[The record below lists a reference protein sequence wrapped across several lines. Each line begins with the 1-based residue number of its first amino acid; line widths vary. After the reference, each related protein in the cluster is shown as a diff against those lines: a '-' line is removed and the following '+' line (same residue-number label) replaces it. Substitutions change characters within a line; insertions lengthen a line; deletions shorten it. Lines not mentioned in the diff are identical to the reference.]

1 MFKLI
6 QNEFLKLHA
15 KKGMYILIGVIA
27 LLEILGAVVLAKW
40 GEAGSLSGSY
50 LDFVSSDIGLIM
62 IFTTIFG
69 ITTASRI
76 ITDEFQKGTI
86 KQLLIRP
93 RKRMTVLFSKYITV
107 LLTMLFIVFASTLI
121 AMIIGLIVMD
131 GSKTEL
137 TLGIVLKTIL
147 YQLLSPFF
155 FATLAFFLANVFRKS
170 VLPLIITMFLLFLQ
184 GAINM
189 ALMMFA
195 KGVAKFV
202 VFFHLDLRAYDSN
215 KLISGGVEPT
225 FTEFTFTTSLLLV
238 AAYFVVLLVASSALF
253 QKRDVL

>member
-69 ITTASRI
+69 ITTASRT

-170 VLPLIITMFLLFLQ
+170 VLSLIITMFLLFLQ

>member
-15 KKGMYILIGVIA
+15 KKSMYILIGVVA
-27 LLEILGAVVLAKW
+27 VLEILGVLVMLKW
-40 GEAGSLSGSY
+40 GEGNEFKGSY
-50 LDFVSSDIGLIM
+50 LDFASSEIGLI
-62 IFTTIFG
+62 ILFVTIFG
-69 ITTASRI
+69 ITIASRT
-76 ITDEFQKGTI
+76 ITDEFQTGTI

-93 RKRMTVLFSKYITV
+93 RKRIMILFSKYISV
-107 LLTMLFIVFASTLI
+107 LLTITFIVFAGMLI
-121 AMIIGLIVMD
+121 AMIVGTIIMD

-137 TLGIVLKTIL
+137 TLGIALKSIL

-170 VLPLIITMFLLFLQ
+170 VLPLIITLFFFFLQ
-184 GAINM
+184 RPIKM
-189 ALMMFA
+189 MLMMLA
-195 KGVAKFV
+195 KGSAKFV
-202 VFFHLDLRAYDSN
+202 VLFHLNLNVYDGN
-215 KLISGGVEPT
+215 KLINRGAEPP

-238 AAYFVVLLVASSALF
+238 VAYFAVLLVASSVLF

>member
-69 ITTASRI
+69 ITTASRT

-238 AAYFVVLLVASSALF
+238 ASSALF

>member
-40 GEAGSLSGSY
+40 GEAGSLNGAY

-62 IFTTIFG
+62 IFATIFG
-69 ITTASRI
+69 ITTASRT

-170 VLPLIITMFLLFLQ
+170 VLPLIITMFLFFLQ

-189 ALMMFA
+189 VLIMFA

-202 VFFHLDLRAYDSN
+202 VFNHLDLRAYDSN
-215 KLISGGVEPT
+215 KLINGGMEPT

>member
-15 KKGMYILIGVIA
+15 KKGMYILIGIIA

-40 GEAGSLSGSY
+40 GEAGSLNGSY

-62 IFTTIFG
+62 IFATIFG
-69 ITTASRI
+69 ITTASRT

-155 FATLAFFLANVFRKS
+155 FGTLAFFLANVFRKS
-170 VLPLIITMFLLFLQ
+170 VLPLIITMFLFFLQ

-189 ALMMFA
+189 VLIMFA

-202 VFFHLDLRAYDSN
+202 VFNHLDLRAYDSN
-215 KLISGGVEPT
+215 KLINGGMEPT

>member
-62 IFTTIFG
+62 IFATIFG

-215 KLISGGVEPT
+215 KLISGGAEPT

>member
-6 QNEFLKLHA
+6 QSEFLKLHA
-15 KKGMYILIGVIA
+15 KKSMYILIGVVA
-27 LLEILGAVVLAKW
+27 VLEILGVLVMLKW
-40 GEAGSLSGSY
+40 GEGNEFKGSY
-50 LDFVSSDIGLIM
+50 LDFASSEIGLI
-62 IFTTIFG
+62 ILFATIFG
-69 ITTASRI
+69 ITIASRT

-93 RKRMTVLFSKYITV
+93 RKRIMILFSKYISV
-107 LLTMLFIVFASTLI
+107 LLTITFIVFAGMLI
-121 AMIIGLIVMD
+121 AMIVGAIIMD

-137 TLGIVLKTIL
+137 TLGIALKSIL

-170 VLPLIITMFLLFLQ
+170 VLPLIITLFFFFLQ
-184 GAINM
+184 RPIKM
-189 ALMMFA
+189 MLMMLA
-195 KGVAKFV
+195 KGSAKFV
-202 VFFHLDLRAYDSN
+202 VLFHLNLNVYDGN
-215 KLISGGVEPT
+215 KLINRGAEPP

-238 AAYFVVLLVASSALF
+238 FAYFAVLLVASSVLF

>member
-27 LLEILGAVVLAKW
+27 VLEILGVLAMLKW
-40 GEAGSLSGSY
+40 GDGTEFKGSY
-50 LDFVSSDIGLIM
+50 LDFASSEIGLITL
-62 IFTTIFG
+62 FATIFG
-69 ITTASRI
+69 ITIASRI

-107 LLTMLFIVFASTLI
+107 LLTIVFIIFANTIIS
-121 AMIIGLIVMD
+121 MIIGGIAMD

-137 TLGIVLKTIL
+137 TIGIVMKSTL
-147 YQLLSPFF
+147 YQVLSPFF

-170 VLPLIITMFLLFLQ
+170 VLPLIITMFLFFLQ
-184 GAINM
+184 GPINM
-189 ALMMFA
+189 VLMMFA

-202 VFFHLDLRAYDSN
+202 VFSHLDLRAYDSN
-215 KLISGGVEPT
+215 KLISGGAEPT

-238 AAYFVVLLVASSALF
+238 VKILCCITCSIKCIIPKA
-253 QKRDVL
+253 

>member
-15 KKGMYILIGVIA
+15 KKGMYILIGIIA
-27 LLEILGAVVLAKW
+27 LLEILGAVVMAKW
-40 GEAGSLSGSY
+40 GEADSLSGSY
-50 LDFVSSDIGLIM
+50 LDFVNSDIGLI
-62 IFTTIFG
+62 ILFATIFG
-69 ITTASRI
+69 IAIASRT

-93 RKRMTVLFSKYITV
+93 RKRIIVLFSKYITV
-107 LLTMLFIVFASTLI
+107 LLTILFIIVASTLI
-121 AMIIGLIVMD
+121 AMIIGRIVMD

-137 TLGIVLKTIL
+137 TLGIVLKAIS
-147 YQLLSPFF
+147 YELLSPIF

-170 VLPLIITMFLLFLQ
+170 VLPLIITLFFFFLQ
-184 GAINM
+184 GPIKM
-189 ALMMFA
+189 MLMMLT
-195 KGVAKFV
+195 KGAAKFV
-202 VFFHLDLRAYDSN
+202 VLFHLNLNAYDSN
-215 KLISGGVEPT
+215 KLINRGLESP

-238 AAYFVVLLVASSALF
+238 ITYIVVLLIASSALF

>member
-27 LLEILGAVVLAKW
+27 ALEILGTLAMMKW
-40 GEAGSLSGSY
+40 GKGDEFKGSY
-50 LDFVSSDIGLIM
+50 LDYVNSEIGLIVLLA
-62 IFTTIFG
+62 TIFG
-69 ITTASRI
+69 ITLAARTL
-76 ITDEFQKGTI
+76 TDEFQKGTI

-93 RKRMTVLFSKYITV
+93 RKRLTVLFSKYITV
-107 LLTMLFIVFASTLI
+107 LLAMLFIVFAGMLI
-121 AMIIGLIVMD
+121 ATIIGGIVME

-137 TLGIVLKTIL
+137 TLGIVLKTML

-155 FATLAFFLANVFRKS
+155 FVTLAFFLANVFRKS
-170 VLPLIITMFLLFLQ
+170 VLPLIITLFLYFLQ
-184 GAINM
+184 SAITM
-189 ALMMFA
+189 VLMMFA

-202 VFFHLDLRAYDSN
+202 VFFHLNLAVYDSN
-215 KLISGGVEPT
+215 KLISHGMEPT
-225 FTEFTFTTSLLLV
+225 FPEFTFATSLLLV
-238 AAYFVVLLVASSALF
+238 LAYVIVLLIGSSALF

>member
-62 IFTTIFG
+62 IFATIFG
-69 ITTASRI
+69 ITTASRT

-202 VFFHLDLRAYDSN
+202 VFNHLDLRAYDSN
-215 KLISGGVEPT
+215 KLINGGMEPT

-238 AAYFVVLLVASSALF
+238 VAYFVVLLVASSTLF

>member
-40 GEAGSLSGSY
+40 GEAGSLNGSY

-62 IFTTIFG
+62 IFATIFG
-69 ITTASRI
+69 ITTASRT

-170 VLPLIITMFLLFLQ
+170 VLPLIITMFLFFLQ

-189 ALMMFA
+189 VLIMFA

-202 VFFHLDLRAYDSN
+202 VFNHLDLRAYDSN
-215 KLISGGVEPT
+215 KLINGGMEPT
-225 FTEFTFTTSLLLV
+225 FIEFTFTTSLLLV

>member
-27 LLEILGAVVLAKW
+27 ALEILGVLAMLKW
-40 GEAGSLSGSY
+40 GGGHEFKGSY
-50 LDFVSSDIGLIM
+50 FDFASSEIGLITL
-62 IFTTIFG
+62 FATIFG
-69 ITTASRI
+69 ITIASRT

-93 RKRMTVLFSKYITV
+93 RKRITILFSKYITV
-107 LLTMLFIVFASTLI
+107 LLTILFIIFASTLI
-121 AMIIGLIVMD
+121 AMIIGGIVMD

-137 TLGIVLKTIL
+137 TLGIVMKSIL

-155 FATLAFFLANVFRKS
+155 FATLAFFLANVFRNS
-170 VLPLIITMFLLFLQ
+170 VLPLIITMFLFFLQ

-189 ALMMFA
+189 VLMMFA

-202 VFFHLDLRAYDSN
+202 VFFHLNLSVYDSN
-215 KLISGGVEPT
+215 KLVSGGMEPP
-225 FTEFTFTTSLLLV
+225 FTEFTFTTSVLLV
-238 AAYFVVLLVASSALF
+238 VAYFAVLLVASSVLF

>member
-1 MFKLI
+1 MLKLI

-27 LLEILGAVVLAKW
+27 VLEILGVLAMMKW
-40 GEAGSLSGSY
+40 GDGTEFKGSY
-50 LDFVSSDIGLIM
+50 LDFASSEISLITL
-62 IFTTIFG
+62 FTTIFG
-69 ITTASRI
+69 ITIASRM

-107 LLTMLFIVFASTLI
+107 LLTIIFIIFASTLI
-121 AMIIGLIVMD
+121 AMIIGGIVMD

-137 TLGIVLKTIL
+137 TIGIVMKSTL
-147 YQLLSPFF
+147 YQVLSPLF

-170 VLPLIITMFLLFLQ
+170 VLPLIITLFFFFLQ
-184 GAINM
+184 QPIKM
-189 ALMMFA
+189 MLMMLA
-195 KGVAKFV
+195 KGSAKFV
-202 VFFHLDLRAYDSN
+202 VLFHLNLNVYDGN
-215 KLISGGVEPT
+215 KLINRGAEPP

-238 AAYFVVLLVASSALF
+238 ITYIVVLLIASSALF

>member
-69 ITTASRI
+69 ITTASRT

-170 VLPLIITMFLLFLQ
+170 VLSLIITMFLLFLQ

-215 KLISGGVEPT
+215 KLINGGMEPT

>member
-15 KKGMYILIGVIA
+15 KKGMYILIGVITA
-27 LLEILGAVVLAKW
+27 LEILGVLGMLKW
-40 GEAGSLSGSY
+40 GGGNEFKGSY
-50 LDFVSSDIGLIM
+50 FDFVSSEIGLI
-62 IFTTIFG
+62 ILFATIFG
-69 ITTASRI
+69 ITIASRT

-93 RKRMTVLFSKYITV
+93 RKRIIVLFSKYITV
-107 LLTMLFIVFASTLI
+107 LLTILFIIFASTLI
-121 AMIIGLIVMD
+121 AMIIGGIVMD

-137 TLGIVLKTIL
+137 TLGIVLKTIV

-155 FATLAFFLANVFRKS
+155 FATLAFFLANVFRNS
-170 VLPLIITMFLLFLQ
+170 VLPLIITMFLFFLQ
-184 GAINM
+184 GVINM
-189 ALMMFA
+189 VLMMFA

-202 VFFHLDLRAYDSN
+202 VFFHLNLSVYDSN
-215 KLISGGVEPT
+215 KLVSGGMEPP

-238 AAYFVVLLVASSALF
+238 VVYFAVLLVASSVLF

>member
-6 QNEFLKLHA
+6 QSEFLKLHA
-15 KKGMYILIGVIA
+15 KKSMYILIGVVA
-27 LLEILGAVVLAKW
+27 VLEILGVLVMLKW
-40 GEAGSLSGSY
+40 GEGNEFKGSY
-50 LDFVSSDIGLIM
+50 LDFASSEIGLI
-62 IFTTIFG
+62 ILFATIFG
-69 ITTASRI
+69 ITIASRT

-93 RKRMTVLFSKYITV
+93 RKRIMILFSKYISV
-107 LLTMLFIVFASTLI
+107 LLTITFIVFAGMLI
-121 AMIIGLIVMD
+121 AMIVGAIIMD

-137 TLGIVLKTIL
+137 TLGIALKSIL

-170 VLPLIITMFLLFLQ
+170 VLPLIITLFFFFLQ
-184 GAINM
+184 RPIKM
-189 ALMMFA
+189 MLMMLA
-195 KGVAKFV
+195 KGSAKFV
-202 VFFHLDLRAYDSN
+202 VLFHLNLNVYDGN
-215 KLISGGVEPT
+215 KLINRGAEPP

-238 AAYFVVLLVASSALF
+238 VAYFAVLLVASSVLF

>member
-27 LLEILGAVVLAKW
+27 VLEILGVLVMLKW
-40 GEAGSLSGSY
+40 GEGTEFKGSY
-50 LDFVSSDIGLIM
+50 LDFASSDIGLITL
-62 IFTTIFG
+62 FTTIFG
-69 ITTASRI
+69 ITIASRM

-107 LLTMLFIVFASTLI
+107 LLTIVFIIFASTLI
-121 AMIIGLIVMD
+121 AMIIGGIVMD

-137 TLGIVLKTIL
+137 TVGIVMKSIL
-147 YQLLSPFF
+147 YQVLSPFF
-155 FATLAFFLANVFRKS
+155 FATLTFFLANVFRKS
-170 VLPLIITMFLLFLQ
+170 VLPLIITLFFFFLQ
-184 GAINM
+184 QPIKM
-189 ALMMFA
+189 MLMMLA
-195 KGVAKFV
+195 KGSAKFV
-202 VFFHLDLRAYDSN
+202 VLFHLNLNVYDGN
-215 KLISGGVEPT
+215 KLINRGAEPP

-238 AAYFVVLLVASSALF
+238 ITYIVVLLIASSALF

>member
-27 LLEILGAVVLAKW
+27 LLEILGAVVLSKW
-40 GEAGSLSGSY
+40 GEAGSLNGSY

-62 IFTTIFG
+62 IFATIFG
-69 ITTASRI
+69 ITTASRT

-170 VLPLIITMFLLFLQ
+170 VLPLIITMFLFFLQ

-189 ALMMFA
+189 VLIMFA

-202 VFFHLDLRAYDSN
+202 VFNHLDLRAYDSN
-215 KLISGGVEPT
+215 KLINGGMEPT

>member
-27 LLEILGAVVLAKW
+27 ALEILGVLVTLKW
-40 GEAGSLSGSY
+40 GEAKDFNGTY
-50 LDFVSSDIGLIM
+50 LDLTQSDIGLI
-62 IFTTIFG
+62 ILFATIFG
-69 ITTASRI
+69 ITIASRT

-93 RKRMTVLFSKYITV
+93 RKRIMILLSKYVSV
-107 LLTMLFIVFASTLI
+107 LLAMLFVIVAGTLI
-121 AMIIGLIVMD
+121 TMVIGAIVMD
-131 GSKTEL
+131 GGKTEL
-137 TLGIVLKTIL
+137 TLGVLIKGTL
-147 YQLLSPFF
+147 YKLVSPFF

-170 VLPLIITMFLLFLQ
+170 VLPLIIALFLFFLQ
-184 GAINM
+184 GPISM
-189 ALMMFA
+189 MLMMFV

-202 VFFHLDLRAYDSN
+202 VFLHLDLSIYDSN
-215 KLISGGVEPT
+215 KLISGGATPP

-238 AAYFVVLLVASSALF
+238 LAYFVVLLVASSVLF

>member
-27 LLEILGAVVLAKW
+27 LLGILGAVVLAKW

-69 ITTASRI
+69 ITTASRT

>member
-1 MFKLI
+1 MLKLI

-27 LLEILGAVVLAKW
+27 VLEILGVLAMMKW
-40 GEAGSLSGSY
+40 GDGTEFKGSY
-50 LDFVSSDIGLIM
+50 LDFASSEIGLITL
-62 IFTTIFG
+62 FATIFG
-69 ITTASRI
+69 ITIASRM

-107 LLTMLFIVFASTLI
+107 LLTIIFIIFASTLI
-121 AMIIGLIVMD
+121 AMIIGGIVMD

-137 TLGIVLKTIL
+137 TLGIVMKSTL
-147 YQLLSPFF
+147 YQVLSPFF

-170 VLPLIITMFLLFLQ
+170 VLPLIITLFFFFLQ
-184 GAINM
+184 QPIKM
-189 ALMMFA
+189 MLMMLA
-195 KGVAKFV
+195 KGSAKFV
-202 VFFHLDLRAYDSN
+202 VLFHLNLNVYDGN
-215 KLISGGVEPT
+215 KLINRGAEPP

-238 AAYFVVLLVASSALF
+238 ITYIVVLLIASSALF

>member
-15 KKGMYILIGVIA
+15 KKSMYILIGVVA
-27 LLEILGAVVLAKW
+27 VLEILGVLVMLKW
-40 GEAGSLSGSY
+40 GEGNEFKGSY
-50 LDFVSSDIGLIM
+50 LDFASSEIGLI
-62 IFTTIFG
+62 ILFATIFG
-69 ITTASRI
+69 ITIASRT
-76 ITDEFQKGTI
+76 ITDEFQTGTI

-93 RKRMTVLFSKYITV
+93 RKRIMILFSKYISV
-107 LLTMLFIVFASTLI
+107 LLTITFIVFAGMLI
-121 AMIIGLIVMD
+121 AMIVGAIIMD

-137 TLGIVLKTIL
+137 TLGIALKSIL

-170 VLPLIITMFLLFLQ
+170 VLPLIITLFFFFLQ
-184 GAINM
+184 RPIKM
-189 ALMMFA
+189 MLMMLA
-195 KGVAKFV
+195 KGSAKFV
-202 VFFHLDLRAYDSN
+202 VLFHLNLNVYDGN
-215 KLISGGVEPT
+215 KLINRGAEPP

-238 AAYFVVLLVASSALF
+238 VAYFAVLLVASSVLF

>member
-27 LLEILGAVVLAKW
+27 LLEILGAVVMAKW
-40 GEAGSLSGSY
+40 GDAGSVSGSY
-50 LDFVSSDIGLIM
+50 LEFVSLDMGLIM
-62 IFTTIFG
+62 VFATIFG
-69 ITTASRI
+69 ITTASRT

-93 RKRMTVLFSKYITV
+93 RKRITVLFSKYITV

-121 AMIIGLIVMD
+121 AMIIGVIVMD

-137 TLGIVLKTIL
+137 TLGIVSKTIL

-155 FATLAFFLANVFRKS
+155 FATLAFFIANVFRNS
-170 VLPLIITMFLLFLQ
+170 VLPLIITMFLFFLQ
-184 GAINM
+184 GAITM
-189 ALMMFA
+189 VLMMFA

-202 VFFHLDLRAYDSN
+202 VFSHLNLSVYDSN
-215 KLISGGVEPT
+215 KLVSGGVEPP

-238 AAYFVVLLVASSALF
+238 VAYFAVLLVASSVLF

>member
-15 KKGMYILIGVIA
+15 KKGMYILISVIA

-69 ITTASRI
+69 ITTASRT

-107 LLTMLFIVFASTLI
+107 LLTMLFIVFASMLI

-238 AAYFVVLLVASSALF
+238 VAYFVVLLVASSALF

>member
-40 GEAGSLSGSY
+40 GEAGSLNGSY

-62 IFTTIFG
+62 IFATVFG
-69 ITTASRI
+69 ITTASRT

-170 VLPLIITMFLLFLQ
+170 VLPLIITMFLFFLQ

-189 ALMMFA
+189 VLIMFA

-202 VFFHLDLRAYDSN
+202 VFNHLDLRAYDSN
-215 KLISGGVEPT
+215 KLINGGMEPT

>member
-62 IFTTIFG
+62 IFATIFG
-69 ITTASRI
+69 ITTASRT

-202 VFFHLDLRAYDSN
+202 VFNHLDLRAYDSN
-215 KLISGGVEPT
+215 KLINGGMEPT

>member
-15 KKGMYILIGVIA
+15 KKSMYILIGVVA
-27 LLEILGAVVLAKW
+27 VLEILGVLVMLKW
-40 GEAGSLSGSY
+40 EEGNEFKGSY
-50 LDFVSSDIGLIM
+50 LDFASSEIGLI
-62 IFTTIFG
+62 ILFVTIFG
-69 ITTASRI
+69 ITIASRT

-93 RKRMTVLFSKYITV
+93 RKRIMILFSKYISV
-107 LLTMLFIVFASTLI
+107 LLTITFIVFAGMLI
-121 AMIIGLIVMD
+121 AMIVGAIIMD

-137 TLGIVLKTIL
+137 TLGIALKSIL

-170 VLPLIITMFLLFLQ
+170 VLPLIITLFFFFLQ
-184 GAINM
+184 RPIKM
-189 ALMMFA
+189 MLMMLA
-195 KGVAKFV
+195 KGSAKFV
-202 VFFHLDLRAYDSN
+202 VLFHLNLNVYDGN
-215 KLISGGVEPT
+215 KLINRGAEPP

-238 AAYFVVLLVASSALF
+238 VAYFAVLLVASSVLF

>member
-40 GEAGSLSGSY
+40 GEAGSLNGSY

-62 IFTTIFG
+62 IFATIFG
-69 ITTASRI
+69 ITTASRT

-170 VLPLIITMFLLFLQ
+170 VLPLIITMFLFFLQ

-189 ALMMFA
+189 VLIMFA
-195 KGVAKFV
+195 KSVAKFV
-202 VFFHLDLRAYDSN
+202 VFNHLDLRAYDSN
-215 KLISGGVEPT
+215 KLINGGMEPT